1 MEKLKNMIN
10 ILKSKW
16 LKNTTK
22 TMILVGI
29 IIALFI
35 GINMLVQKL
44 DPKDIDLTK
53 EQLYSLTDE
62 SKEKIKLLPE
72 TDKINIY
79 MFDYNDR
86 DVIAEL
92 AKEYAKVNKNITVEL
107 INTEDRP
114 DLVSKYNVESGYYTV
129 IIESGNKSKTL
140 TYYDFYTSD
149 YSTGNN
155 VDLTEQRLTNS
166 IIAVSSVGKTISVYT
181 LTGHGEYSTET
192 EMTFL
197 KQYLELE
204 NYQVKAI
211 DLLSAEDV
219 PEDCNT
225 LIIASPKKDFTEP
238 EANAIKRYI
247 QKGGNILWLSDP
259 YSAEEEMPY
268 IKSVL
273 DVYGVNVRQDGI
285 VIEQDKS
292 KMALGSADLVLPSI
306 ANSDVT
312 KNVKS
317 VLLLD
322 TGKLEFVD
330 DLSSLNVTKTDLFTT
345 GETSFYRTNIQ
356 DPSSTPAE
364 GETVGASIVGAIL
377 EKQSVEEGKGN
388 SKLIVIANN
397 LFITDRVI
405 NTGSSQVIA
414 IGMRDNLE
422 FALSSVAHLSEVED
436 ELAIR
441 KEMKI
446 TQYTATESQDRLIKT
461 IIFALPIFIILLG
474 IVVWQLRRR
483 KK

>member
-1 MEKLKNMIN
+1 MEKFKSIIN

-16 LKNTTK
+16 LKNTSK
-22 TMILVGI
+22 TLILVLI
-29 IIALFI
+29 IIAIFI
-35 GINMLVQKL
+35 GINILVQKL

-53 EQLYSLTDE
+53 EQLYSLTEE
-62 SKEKIKLLPE
+62 SKEKIKALPE

-86 DVIAEL
+86 DAIAEL
-92 AKEYAKVNKNITVEL
+92 AKEYSKVNKNINVE
-107 INTEDRP
+107 IIKTEDRP

-129 IIESGNKSKTL
+129 VIESGNKSKTL

-149 YSTGNN
+149 YSTGNSI
-155 VDLTEQRLTNS
+155 DLTEQRFTNS
-166 IIAVSSVGKTISVYT
+166 IIAVSSIGKTTAVYT
-181 LTGHGEYSTET
+181 LTGHGEYSMES

-204 NYQVKAI
+204 NYEVKDI
-211 DLLSAEDV
+211 DLLSAGNV

-238 EANAIKRYI
+238 EANAVKNYI
-247 QKGGNILWLSDP
+247 QNGGNIFWLSDP
-259 YSAEEEMPY
+259 YSSEGEMPY

-273 DVYGVNVRQDGI
+273 DLYGVNIRQDGFI
-285 VIEQDKS
+285 VEQDKS
-292 KMALGSADLVLPSI
+292 KMALGAADLVLPNI
-306 ANSDVT
+306 TNSEVT

-322 TGKLEFVD
+322 TGKLQFVD
-330 DLSSLNVTKTDLFTT
+330 DLSSLNVIKTDLLTT
-345 GETSFYRTNIQ
+345 GETSFYRTDLQN
-356 DPSSTPAE
+356 PSGIPSE
-364 GETVGASIVGAIL
+364 GEEVGASVVGAIL
-377 EKQSVEEGKGN
+377 EKKSTEEGKES

-397 LFITDRVI
+397 QFATDRVI

-422 FALSSVAHLSEVED
+422 FALSAVAELSEVED
-436 ELAIR
+436 EFVIR

-446 TQYTATESQDRLIKT
+446 TQYTPTETQDRLIKT

>member
-16 LKNTTK
+16 LKDTSK
-22 TMILVGI
+22 TIILIGI
-29 IIALFI
+29 IVAIFI
-35 GINMLVQKL
+35 GINMLIQKL

-62 SKEKIKLLPE
+62 SKEKIKQLPE

-92 AKEYAKVNKNITVEL
+92 AKEYTKVNKNITVEL

-155 VDLTEQRLTNS
+155 IDLTEQRFTNS
-166 IIAVSSVGKTISVYT
+166 IIAVSSIGKTTAIYT
-181 LTGHGEYSTET
+181 LVGHGEYSTET

-204 NYQVKAI
+204 NYQVKEI
-211 DLLSAEDV
+211 DLLSAGDI
-219 PEDCNT
+219 PEDCNA

-238 EANAIKRYI
+238 EANAIKKYI
-247 QKGGNILWLSDP
+247 ANGGNILWLSDP
-259 YSAEEEMPY
+259 YSAEGEMPY

-273 DVYGVNVRQDGI
+273 DVYGVNIRQDGI

-312 KNVKS
+312 KNIKS

-322 TGKLEFVD
+322 TGKLEFVE
-330 DLSSLNVTKTDLFTT
+330 DLSSLNVKKIDLLTT

-356 DPSSTPAE
+356 DPSGVPAE
-364 GETVGASIVGAIL
+364 GEKVEASIVGAIL
-377 EKQSVEEGKGN
+377 EKQSTEEGKGN

-397 LFITDRVI
+397 LFVTDRVI

-436 ELAIR
+436 ELVLR